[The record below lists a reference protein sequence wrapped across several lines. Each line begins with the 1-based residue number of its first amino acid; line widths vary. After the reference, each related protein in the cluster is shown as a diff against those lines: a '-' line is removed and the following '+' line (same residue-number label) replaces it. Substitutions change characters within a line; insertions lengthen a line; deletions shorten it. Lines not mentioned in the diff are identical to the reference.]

1 MGSPALGIVTLSRN
15 YRYVKRLS
23 AALANHW
30 SNPPVYRLLVNNHRP
45 GYHADLLRSVARERG
60 WAVWSPG
67 RNTSYSEG
75 NNEGV
80 RRLLQWSERD
90 GAELT
95 HVLLLNDD
103 CVPQPTDEV
112 TSFVGRLWASRE
124 RADVL
129 GALLLNS
136 NGTVNHAGV
145 DLRKGDPH
153 VGRGLPL
160 GEVVRRGDEVVHMG
174 GACPP
179 CMAVTGAAMLV
190 KLDLWQRLG
199 GLDEGYVY
207 GFEDTDFCLRA
218 LEAGAV
224 IRCERRAVAVHDECG
239 TRPRQGERDVENA
252 RRFREQWPPARI
264 HNAVQKLRRRVEPEK
279 VLGDEL

>member
-1 MGSPALGIVTLSRN
+1 MPSPGLGIVTLSRN
-15 YRYVKRLS
+15 YRYVKRLHES
-23 AALANHW
+23 LQGQRPADVEVL
-30 SNPPVYRLLVNNHRP
+30 RLLVNNYQH
-45 GYHADLLRSVARERG
+45 GYWGGLMRSVARERR

-80 RRLLQWSERD
+80 RRLVRWADAKGVR
-90 GAELT
+90 LT

-103 CVPQPTDEV
+103 VVARPD
-112 TSFVGRLWASRE
+112 FLRRLWASRHF
-124 RADVL
+124 ADVV

-136 NGTVNHAGV
+136 DGTVNHAGV

-153 VGRGLPL
+153 VGRGLQPEL
-160 GEVVRRGDEVVHMG
+160 FDSVGTLNDAWGSW
-174 GACPP
+174 CSP

-190 KLDLWQRLG
+190 KLDLWQQLG

-207 GFEDTDFCLRA
+207 GFEDTDFCMRA

-239 TRPRQGERDVENA
+239 TRPKQGERDVANA
-252 RRFREQWPPARI
+252 ERFRSTWPPARI

-279 VLGDEL
+279 VVGDE